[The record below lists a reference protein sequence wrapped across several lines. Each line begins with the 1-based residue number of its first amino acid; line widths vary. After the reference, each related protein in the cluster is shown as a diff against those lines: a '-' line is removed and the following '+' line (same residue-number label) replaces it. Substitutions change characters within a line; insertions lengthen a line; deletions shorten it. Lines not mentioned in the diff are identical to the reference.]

1 VEINRIKLL
10 KFVHTFD
17 IGGTERHVVNLAQR
31 LDRDQFDLSF
41 GCLYK
46 TGPFLKDV
54 ERLQIP
60 VEHYHVASLR
70 SGRALKEG
78 LRCAGQIRSNG
89 IDIVH
94 TYGFYPNM
102 FAIPA
107 ASLAGASAIVAS
119 IRDTGD
125 ICTPK
130 QCRMQKLVCHFADCI
145 LVNAEAIR
153 QKLIADGYKG
163 AKIKVIKNGIDLSR
177 FEKAHDQGKLRYE
190 YRLSPDAPLV
200 MMLARLSVV
209 KGIEYFLEA
218 AAITA
223 QRFENARFLIVGDL
237 KDDHHDYRETLKR
250 QADRLGLARRVIF
263 TGFRLNVAEVLAE
276 ATVSVLPSLAEGL
289 SNTLLES
296 MAAGLPIVATSVGGN
311 PEVVEDGATGLLV
324 PPRDSD
330 ALARAISRLLAH
342 AEMARRFG
350 AAGRQR
356 VARHFSLERM
366 TQDTEGLYR
375 QLLETARRR
384 TASANGD
391 GRFSRRW
398 HRSRN
403 PLRAPR

>member
-1 VEINRIKLL
+1 MEINRIKLL
-10 KFVHTFD
+10 KFLHTFD
-17 IGGTERHVVNLAQR
+17 IGGTERHVVNLAER
-31 LDRDQFDLSF
+31 IDREQFDLSF

-46 TGPFLKDV
+46 TGPFLKDI
-54 ERLQIP
+54 ERMKIP
-60 VEHYHVASLR
+60 IEHYPVPSLR
-70 SGRALKEG
+70 SGRALREG
-78 LRCAGQIRSNG
+78 LRCAGRIRSHG

-130 QCRMQKLVCHFADCI
+130 QCRVQKLVCHFADRI

-153 QKLIADGYKG
+153 QKLIADGYNG

-177 FEKAHDQGKLRYE
+177 FEKIRDQGRLRCE
-190 YRLSPDAPLV
+190 YRLPANAPLV
-200 MMLARLSVV
+200 MLLARLSVI

-218 AAITA
+218 AVITA
-223 QRFENARFLIVGDL
+223 RRFENARFLIVGDL
-237 KDDHHDYRETLKR
+237 KDDPAYRATLKR
-250 QADRLGLARRVIF
+250 YADRLGLGRRVIF

-296 MAAGLPIVATSVGGN
+296 MAAGLPIVATRVGGN

-324 PPRDSD
+324 PPRDSG
-330 ALARAISRLLAH
+330 ALAQAISRLLAH

-350 AAGRQR
+350 DAGRRR

-366 TQDTEGLYR
+366 IQDTEGLYR
-375 QLLETARRR
+375 ELLEAARQR
-384 TASANGD
+384 TVNPD
-391 GRFSRRW
+391 GRFAGRW
-398 HRSRN
+398 QRSRN
-403 PLRAPR
+403 MLRTPR

>member
-10 KFVHTFD
+10 KFLHTFD
-17 IGGTERHVVNLAQR
+17 IGGTERHVVNLAER
-31 LDRDQFDLSF
+31 IDREQFDLSF

-46 TGPFLKDV
+46 TGPFLKDI
-54 ERLQIP
+54 ERMQIP
-60 VEHYHVASLR
+60 IEHYPVPSLR
-70 SGRALKEG
+70 SGRALREG
-78 LRCAGQIRSNG
+78 LRCAGRIRSHG

-130 QCRMQKLVCHFADCI
+130 QCRVQKLVCHFADRI

-153 QKLIADGYKG
+153 QKLIADGYNG

-177 FEKAHDQGKLRYE
+177 FEKIRDQGRLRSE
-190 YRLSPDAPLV
+190 YRLPANAPLV
-200 MMLARLSVV
+200 MLLARLSAI

-218 AAITA
+218 AVITA
-223 QRFENARFLIVGDL
+223 RRFENARFLIVGDL
-237 KDDHHDYRETLKR
+237 KDDPAYRATLKR
-250 QADRLGLARRVIF
+250 FADRLGLGRRVIF

-296 MAAGLPIVATSVGGN
+296 MAAGLPIVATRVGGN

-324 PPRDSD
+324 PPRDAS
-330 ALARAISRLLAH
+330 ALAQAISRLLAH
-342 AEMARRFG
+342 GEMARRFG
-350 AAGRQR
+350 DAGRRR

-375 QLLETARRR
+375 ELLEAARQR
-384 TASANGD
+384 TVNPD
-391 GRFSRRW
+391 GRFARRW
-398 HRSRN
+398 QRSRN
-403 PLRAPR
+403 ILRTPR